1 MQRNYFHNY
10 KDLYENKTKKK
21 LNLISRTE
29 VKSVVDINILLNR
42 VKLKKKNE
50 IKQKVIFFSFTISA
64 VSIFG
69 AFITM
74 IK

>member
-42 VKLKKKNE
+42 VREEEKNE
-50 IKQKVIFFSFTISA
+50 TKRIIIFFSVIILAVGLLGTLIS
-64 VSIFG
+64 I
-69 AFITM
+69 

>member
-42 VKLKKKNE
+42 VREEEKNE
-50 IKQKVIFFSFTISA
+50 TKRKVIFFSVIILAVGLLGTLIS
-64 VSIFG
+64 I
-69 AFITM
+69 

>member
-1 MQRNYFHNY
+1 MSKFFFHNH
-10 KDLYENKTKKK
+10 KFANENNNKKELIQSSKT
-21 LNLISRTE
+21 NI
-29 VKSVVDINILLNR
+29 KSVVDINILLNR

-50 IKQKVIFFSFTISA
+50 KKQKVIFFIFTISA